1 MSSCRLCASLQRM
14 APAPATM
21 NSERT
26 HSSVSMRRLLR
37 YFWHGIFIIAPILLT
52 IVALYWVFEKVD
64 GILRPYVRFPGVGF
78 ILVLAI
84 IVLVGWVSSFF
95 LMRRVMNVFD
105 RWLDQT
111 PGVSFVYYSLRDFFE
126 AFIGNKRRFNHA
138 VLVSVMA
145 DDVWLLGFLTREDLS
160 NFNLGAD
167 FVAVYVPQAYNVAG
181 QLYLVKRERVR
192 PIEHLASSD
201 VMKYALTGGAV
212 EIAEAKVR

>member
-1 MSSCRLCASLQRM
+1 
-14 APAPATM
+14 
-21 NSERT
+21 
-26 HSSVSMRRLLR
+26 MRRLLR

-52 IVALYWVFEKVD
+52 IVTLYWLFEKVD
-64 GILRPYVRFPGVGF
+64 GILRPYVKFPGVGF
-78 ILVLAI
+78 ILVLTTV
-84 IVLVGWVSSFF
+84 VLVGWVSSFF

-105 RWLDQT
+105 SWLDQT
-111 PGVSFVYYSLRDFFE
+111 PGVSFIYSSLRDFFE

-138 VLVSVMA
+138 VLVSVTA

-181 QLYLVKRERVR
+181 QLFLVKRGRVR

-212 EIAEAKVR
+212 EIAEAKTR